1 MLRYNSII
9 VSSVAISPKKNHLK
23 KFKNNEKIKAESQLQ
38 LRLKKRIILGNSN
51 EKHSQLLLN
60 D

>member
-23 KFKNNEKIKAESQLQ
+23 KLKNNEKIKAESQLQ
-38 LRLKKRIILGNSN
+38 LRLKKRIILGNS
-51 EKHSQLLLN
+51 KLK
-60 D
+60 